1 MIKKILLI
9 SGLGLTLMLSSNHL
23 LAAKSGYYRW
33 TDSEGKVHFSQ
44 QPPVGQRYEFV
55 ETQTGRRSISEDE
68 PTAADGE
75 APEAS
80 PADNA
85 SMEVLPP
92 KDPSICEQAKGN
104 LQSLST
110 HGARIRATDADGKAR
125 YLTAEEIEQQRLRAE
140 EAIRIHCN

>member
-80 PADNA
+80 AA
-85 SMEVLPP
+85 
-92 KDPSICEQAKGN
+92 ICAAC
-104 LQSLST
+104 SL
-110 HGARIRATDADGKAR
+110 
-125 YLTAEEIEQQRLRAE
+125 
-140 EAIRIHCN
+140 